1 MKQIVKTALAV
12 VWAVALITVSLPL
25 MADDAKDRAKL
36 ISSAQSMLD
45 KMSAEIKGF
54 EKDSSAQDTVD
65 AVRLSVALTKTL
77 ADLKKVQGDDDLA
90 QDMVADW
97 PGRIKAF
104 QAAAVR
110 LAKMKNLQIALEDAA
125 SDECK
130 TQQRRLDDVL
140 KAYLPKKNA
149 EGMMEIPKTARRVGG
164 KASAMMSNA
173 KATVKM
179 ADVTVREIS
188 GFGARGDWSAL
199 TSAVQ
204 GAAKAM
210 HRAMSDKKKAIDD
223 SCEDLAK
230 GDKNPVVVSARKQI
244 AEATGSALAA
254 LQVMVDKW
262 EKDAG
267 GFSKPIAK
275 PCSAWRRLIVGSM
288 PGMTMVD
295 LRWIV

>member
-110 LAKMKNLQIALEDAA
+110 LAKMKTFRMPW
-125 SDECK
+125 K
-130 TQQRRLDDVL
+130 MRR
-140 KAYLPKKNA
+140 P
-149 EGMMEIPKTARRVGG
+149 M
-164 KASAMMSNA
+164 NA
-173 KATVKM
+173 KL
-179 ADVTVREIS
+179 S
-188 GFGARGDWSAL
+188 NGAW
-199 TSAVQ
+199 T
-204 GAAKAM
+204 
-210 HRAMSDKKKAIDD
+210 MSSKRICRRKSRRHDR
-223 SCEDLAK
+223 
-230 GDKNPVVVSARKQI
+230 NPQDR
-244 AEATGSALAA
+244 T
-254 LQVMVDKW
+254 
-262 EKDAG
+262 
-267 GFSKPIAK
+267 
-275 PCSAWRRLIVGSM
+275 PCWG
-288 PGMTMVD
+288 
-295 LRWIV
+295 